1 MNDKVLS
8 VNDISCINVDHYEA
22 VGILK
27 VGHFFTSKYFQ
38 DLKMSLR
45 DYFSGFHVGEL
56 PRTFL

>member
-27 VGHFFTSKYFQ
+27 VGHFYKQIFSISENAANMKIIFQ
-38 DLKMSLR
+38 KSEFVL
-45 DYFSGFHVGEL
+45 
-56 PRTFL
+56 